1 MRLKTTLL
9 LLSAAPFAVWAQDKT
24 TNPRVTQIVEAVS
37 EERIGETL
45 KKLESFGTR
54 NIFSSQDDPASGIGA
69 ARRWIYDQFRSYSP
83 RLQVRYDTWR
93 VKKKGRIIRDVELH
107 NVVAVL
113 PGTTNKDRHSIVSGH
128 YDSAVVIPPPAKHP
142 APAK

>member
-37 EERIGETL
+37 EERIAETL

-93 VKKKGRIIRDVELH
+93 VKKKGPINRRGEAH
-107 NVVAVL
+107 NVEGGV
-113 PGTTNKDRHSIVSGH
+113 PGTMKNGR
-128 YDSAVVIPPPAKHP
+128 
-142 APAK
+142 